1 MQRILQAEMLELL
14 FIGLNKLLKFGTT
27 KRGEIQKMDSI
38 RVAMVLDTFGN
49 ILGIIEYTS

>member
-14 FIGLNKLLKFGTT
+14 FIGLNKLLKLGTT